1 MISRKKK
8 ITVNLLVALAFF
20 SFLIWAFLVLAKP
33 NSGGVVARE
42 DQWSEIKKQK
52 TITIG
57 LDDTFV
63 PMGFRDRSGKLVG
76 FDVDLAEKVFADLG
90 IKVKW
95 QPIDWSMKETELN
108 TGNIDA
114 LWNGYTKTPER
125 AKQVAFSSTYHR
137 AQLALVVK
145 KSSGVH
151 RFDQMAGKVL
161 GVQTGSS
168 GENALNSQPAVLKQ
182 YIAGKKAIGYDT
194 FDKAFTDLNA
204 NRLTGLLV
212 DEDYAAYY
220 IKQQANPDDY
230 ALLTGDFAI
239 SDDVVAFRKGDKGLK
254 KAVNQELAKLK
265 NTGFIQQLERRWFGQ
280 TSLDFG
286 PTEEKR

>member
-1 MISRKKK
+1 MISKQKK
-8 ITVNLLVALAFF
+8 IIVNSLVALAFF
-20 SFLIWAFLVLAKP
+20 ALLALTLVTVLKP
-33 NSGGVVARE
+33 SNGKVVAR
-42 DQWSEIKKQK
+42 DDKWSEIKAKK
-52 TITIG
+52 SITIG

-63 PMGFRDRSGKLVG
+63 PMGFRDSSGKIVG
-76 FDVDLAEKVFADLG
+76 FDVDLAEKVFSNMG
-90 IKVKW
+90 IKVNW

-151 RFDQMAGKVL
+151 DFAEMAGKVL

-168 GENALNSQPAVLKQ
+168 GETALNNEPNVLKR
-182 YIAGKKAIGYDT
+182 YIAGQKAVGYDT

-204 NRLTGLLV
+204 NRITGLLV
-212 DEDYAAYY
+212 DEDYARYY
-220 IKQQANPDDY
+220 IKQQANPNDY
-230 ALLTGDFAI
+230 AVLTGNFAI
-239 SDDVVAFRKGDKGLK
+239 SDDVVAFRKGDKGLQ
-254 KAVNQELAKLK
+254 KAVNQQLAKLEK
-265 NTGFIQQLERRWFGQ
+265 SGYLAELEKRWFGQ
-280 TSLDFG
+280 SSQDL
-286 PTEEKR
+286 K